1 MARVAEGEGKLK
13 ELGDKLKAEAEAI
26 QKENNLTPE
35 EAGPWI
41 AAMTVIVARMV
52 GFPTSS
58 VARTAVSKSGRPWTS
73 APINGFT
80 TAPAAWLATTPLP
93 AELVETAG
101 FEAIVPACVTSVT
114 ARQLTAHPRARDLGL
129 RAYAGIDDATHRG
142 TDVSAKVLV
151 RLFSLPGADGAPL
164 VVKVC
169 GLRLL
174 LPERLDG
181 NLEER
186 EREPVLLR
194 DLHN

>member
-1 MARVAEGEGKLK
+1 MSATRDKARSVL
-13 ELGDKLKAEAEAI
+13 LLPD
-26 QKENNLTPE
+26 P
-35 EAGPWI
+35 
-41 AAMTVIVARMV
+41 
-52 GFPTSS
+52 PTL
-58 VARTAVSKSGRPWTS
+58 P
-73 APINGFT
+73 
-80 TAPAAWLATTPLP
+80 LPLP

-114 ARQLTAHPRARDLGL
+114 ARQLTAHPGARDLGL

-174 LPERLDG
+174 LPEGAAPLGPDYTPGGVGRRSFVAVCRAVPAPAGGWAVDDWAALRVYADG
-181 NLEER
+181 ELCA
-186 EREPVLLR
+186 LLPQKA
-194 DLHN
+194 D